1 MLKTFLRARQ
11 QYPRQY
17 WLMFWGLL
25 LSTSGASM
33 IWPFLL
39 IYVSG
44 KLDLPLA
51 AIASLTTINA
61 LVELGFAFVAGP
73 IVDRLGRKWVMVFS
87 LFADAIIFLFMIRAD
102 TYAAFAILMALRG
115 ISNPLYRVGADA
127 MLADLIPAEKRL
139 DAYALIRMVQ
149 NMGIAIGPAVGG
161 FLASASYNLAFF
173 AAAAGL
179 STYATLLMFFA
190 RETLAK
196 KSSESVLEAT
206 RERLGGYD
214 KVFRDKPFIAT
225 IGSMAFGWVTAVLM
239 WIILPVYANTNFG
252 VPENQYGWIPTTN
265 ALMVVILQ
273 MLVTRFTRRYRTRS
287 MMALGMTLYAIANG
301 LVALMAGFWGF
312 WMCMV
317 IMTFGELIIVP
328 TSSTYTANTA
338 PADMRGRYMSI
349 YGLIWTVGRA
359 IGPLM
364 GGWLNDLIAPQA
376 IWYGGLAIG
385 LTSAFILFL
394 LSLKKRTAALPA
406 S

>member
-1 MLKTFLRARQ
+1 
-11 QYPRQY
+11 
-17 WLMFWGLL
+17 LMFWGLL

-39 IYVSG
+39 IYVSS
-44 KLDLPLA
+44 KLELPLT

-61 LVELGFAFVAGP
+61 LVELFFAFVAGP
-73 IVDRLGRKWVMVFS
+73 IVDRFGRKWVMVFS
-87 LFADAIIFLFMIRAD
+87 LFADAVIFLFMIQAN
-102 TYAAFAILMALRG
+102 TYAAFAILMSLRG

-127 MLADLIPAEKRL
+127 MLADLIPIDKRL

-149 NMGIAIGPAVGG
+149 NIGIAIGPAVGG
-161 FLASASYNLAFF
+161 FLAATSYSLTFF

-179 STYATLLMFFA
+179 SAYASLLTFFA
-190 RETLAK
+190 RETLVR
-196 KSSESVLEAT
+196 KSDESVFEAT
-206 RERLGGYD
+206 REKLGGYD
-214 KVFRDKPFIAT
+214 KVFKDKTFIST
-225 IGSMAFGWVTAVLM
+225 IGSMAFGWITAVLM
-239 WIILPVYANTNFG
+239 WIILPVYAKTNFG

-265 ALMVVILQ
+265 ALMVVFLQ
-273 MLVTRFTRRYRTRS
+273 MLVTGFTRRYRARS
-287 MMALGMTLYAIANG
+287 MMALGMTIYAVANG
-301 LVALMAGFWGF
+301 LVAIMTGFWGF
-312 WMCMV
+312 WVCMV

-328 TSSTYTANTA
+328 TSNTYTANTA

-376 IWYGGLAIG
+376 IWFGGLAIG

-394 LSLKKRTAALPA
+394 LSRRKEPNPLPA
-406 S
+406 I